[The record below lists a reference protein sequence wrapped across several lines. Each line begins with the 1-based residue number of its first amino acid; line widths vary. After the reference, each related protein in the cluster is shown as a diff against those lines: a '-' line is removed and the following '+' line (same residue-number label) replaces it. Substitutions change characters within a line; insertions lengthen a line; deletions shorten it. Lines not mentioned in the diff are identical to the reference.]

1 MRTRNLLTGLAAGFA
16 LAGPC
21 YASFITG
28 GVTFSD
34 SLDAPGVSALAQGCT
49 GTFGQGSC
57 IPGPG
62 TVAFGF
68 VPGVSGQ
75 TLFEYHGFSF
85 TIGSFGTLTH
95 NAACNGSM
103 CSDTMTFVGTGTVT
117 GHGFD
122 ATSFSITW
130 SGQLNCDRG
139 ALLAS
144 QCAGAMNGG
153 VWSAR
158 IDTAVAAAAA
168 PEPASL
174 ALLGLGI
181 GLMSLVARRRSA

>member
-1 MRTRNLLTGLAAGFA
+1 
-16 LAGPC
+16 
-21 YASFITG
+21 FITG
-28 GVTFSD
+28 GITFSD
-34 SLDAPGVSALAQGCT
+34 SLDGAGASALAQGCT

-130 SGQLNCDRG
+130 SGQLNCARGDLITSQSAG
-139 ALLAS
+139 ALNSAVW
-144 QCAGAMNGG
+144 CAKI
-153 VWSAR
+153 VTV
-158 IDTAVAAAAA
+158 DAV
-168 PEPASL
+168 
-174 ALLGLGI
+174 
-181 GLMSLVARRRSA
+181 